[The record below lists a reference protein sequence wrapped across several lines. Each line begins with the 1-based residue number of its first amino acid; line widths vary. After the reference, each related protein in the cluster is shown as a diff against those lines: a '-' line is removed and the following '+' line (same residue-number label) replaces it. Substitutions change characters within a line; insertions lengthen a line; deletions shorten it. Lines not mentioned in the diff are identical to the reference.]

1 MYNRK
6 ADRQSDTYKGGTAM
20 TREAG
25 FWTAD
30 KLDFL
35 DRYIPAFLKATKK
48 ARGRYYVDGF
58 AGPGT
63 NRIDGRE
70 RNGSPLIALNADV
83 SATGYFFVE
92 KLSEN
97 FENLQKT
104 VAEHSRGSKVQ
115 LYQEDFNRKVPEIL
129 AQIPDMAPTLFF
141 LDPEGLELEFE
152 TVRQISRRTKSDLF
166 ILISGSGVTRNLYSP
181 SAEKALTRFYGNEDW
196 KEARRQYD
204 EGEYAADRRRF
215 EVFTDL
221 YLSQL
226 KDVGFNVVNRYLIAR
241 NSRNVALHALVFA
254 IKSDKPQAALSIS
267 EDILRNLQSGTQGS
281 LF

>member
-1 MYNRK
+1 
-6 ADRQSDTYKGGTAM
+6 M
-20 TREAG
+20 TRETG

-35 DRYIPAFLKATKK
+35 DRYIPAFLRATKK

-83 SATGYFFVE
+83 GATGYFFVE
-92 KLSEN
+92 RSPDS
-97 FENLQKT
+97 FEKLQK
-104 VAEHSRGSKVQ
+104 VVSEHPRGSKVS
-115 LYQEDFNRKVPEIL
+115 LYQDDFNRKVSEIL
-129 AQIPDMAPTLFF
+129 SQIPDRAPTFFF

-166 ILISGSGVTRNLYSP
+166 ILISGSGVTRNLYLP
-181 SAEKALTRFYGNEDW
+181 SSERALTRFYGNDDW
-196 KEARRQYD
+196 KKAKQQYE
-204 EGEYAADRRRF
+204 EGKYEADRRRF

-221 YLSQL
+221 YLNQL
-226 KDVGFNVVNRYLIAR
+226 KDIGFDVVNRFLIAR

-267 EDILRNLQSGTQGS
+267 EDILRDLQSGTQGS